1 MFRCEFVGSDPY
13 ITCEPFL
20 HHHKLGPQDQFLI
33 LSSDGLYQYLSNEEA
48 VAHVEWFLEK
58 FPDGDPAQ
66 NLIEEL
72 LFRAAKKNGRL
83 NFIAVL
89 IQGSQ
94 FIWESSEPICI
105 DSFHATLSQTNF
117 QSIFITPLE
126 EG

>member
-1 MFRCEFVGSDPY
+1 MKRDVYALEIQLLNGPCVCSQPQWNNALLEMFRCEFVGSDPY

-83 NFIAVL
+83 NFIPVL

-94 FIWESSEPICI
+94 FI
-105 DSFHATLSQTNF
+105 
-117 QSIFITPLE
+117 
-126 EG
+126 